1 MADESSLVKSLA
13 QKFKLLSRS
22 QVKTV
27 VSNLPPSQQA
37 AGVAA
42 AAAASPEN
50 SKKLFDEF
58 PERLAKALKLLL
70 TKGTPLEE
78 RSKTQ
83 VATAAL
89 ASAAAYAKNAAGRF
103 GEAAKGLGARAGSS
117 LMDVWRTIRCA
128 FAQLPSLAILKGASD
143 RVPIWSERYG
153 RVNVKLI
160 DKLVEMHGASK
171 AHALLEKI
179 SPKSIP
185 RSNWSRKPISDEAT
199 ATAKEA
205 FERVKAAGGTA
216 AQAARAAR
224 NVAFN
229 RLVKTGVS
237 ASRAAEM
244 ARTVL
249 KSNRTRSNW
258 TRTPISNAAV
268 TKARESAREAFERVK
283 KAGGSVVEAA
293 TAARKAARE
302 AFNKAGISAGEAAT
316 AAKAILK
323 MNKNRVTWSRKPI
336 SNAAV
341 TKAREAAREAF
352 ERVKKAGGSVAEAT
366 RAALA
371 ASRAQIKKSPFN
383 ISGIM
388 GAFSNIARMART
400 ATSKSAVRKQLNQFE
415 AKGVSAPWVQAIRLR
430 LNRARTPEEISQIS
444 KNFANKVE
452 GFATGNISGA
462 MIPPV
467 AQAPPLGPAPA
478 PPPPINK
485 WLEDSK
491 NMNRKSIQNL
501 VKLRR
506 NYPTRKSDINRALG
520 EKVEKLISNSG
531 RSGTSSIKEILRL
544 MKSVPNLPGKD
555 RVFDLIEQ
563 RIQDIE
569 YDARNN
575 PVTAKERL
583 RRFKSSIGYSGGLF
597 GNRNLGR
604 IFSNAEREYNRKIAD
619 NRRRKMNENRNRRGL
634 APLPANNRR
643 PNNYAAPRGNMGG
656 VFRPPPNQPV
666 PNLRAPNMGPPMNM
680 GPPLN
685 MGEIKAIN
693 NVGGPNKALNL
704 VQNAGGSNEVLRAA
718 NQLKEAG
725 GSPELAVA
733 KGANVKNIKIV
744 LQLGG
749 ANNAA
754 KVATAAP
761 KLRKRRRS
769 KKTKKAKGKGRPKVS
784 AIKKLLRSLPKKKL
798 LAVLPKSNKASMAN
812 KNKANVATRVTSYL
826 AGRTKKK

>member
-1 MADESSLVKSLA
+1 MADESSLVKLLA
-13 QKFKLLSRS
+13 QKFKLLAPG
-22 QVKTV
+22 QVKQAIET
-27 VSNLPPSQQA
+27 LPPGQKP
-37 AGVAA
+37 AGVAGA
-42 AAAASPEN
+42 VVANPNN
-50 SKKLFDEF
+50 SKKLFEEF
-58 PERLAKALKLLL
+58 PLQLAKALRLLL

-103 GEAAKGLGARAGSS
+103 STSASGA
-117 LMDVWRTIRCA
+117 LMNVWETIQCA
-128 FAQLPSLAILKGASD
+128 YSQLPSLSILKTTSA

-153 RVNVKLI
+153 RVTPALIQDLVKRFGAVKAPEMIGEISGLRIPRVAPFKERYEAHDLSALESMVPSDVLQKLKNKIKEKPRVSVNNTRYNTNVEALYKKLRAG
-160 DKLVEMHGASK
+160 GASVS
-171 AHALLEKI
+171 A
-179 SPKSIP
+179 
-185 RSNWSRKPISDEAT
+185 
-199 ATAKEA
+199 
-205 FERVKAAGGTA
+205 
-216 AQAARAAR
+216 AARAAH
-224 NVAFN
+224 AA
-229 RLVKTGVS
+229 
-237 ASRAAEM
+237 ASTSGARA
-244 ARTVL
+244 T
-249 KSNRTRSNW
+249 W
-258 TRTPISNAAV
+258 TRTP
-268 TKARESAREAFERVK
+268 
-283 KAGGSVVEAA
+283 
-293 TAARKAARE
+293 
-302 AFNKAGISAGEAAT
+302 
-316 AAKAILK
+316 
-323 MNKNRVTWSRKPI
+323 
-336 SNAAV
+336 
-341 TKAREAAREAF
+341 
-352 ERVKKAGGSVAEAT
+352 
-366 RAALA
+366 
-371 ASRAQIKKSPFN
+371 IKKSPFN

-388 GAFSNIARMART
+388 GAFSGIARIART
-400 ATSKSAVRKQLNQFE
+400 AKSKSDVRKGLNQFV
-415 AKGVSAPWVQAIRLR
+415 ATGVSAPWVQAIKLR
-430 LNRARTPEEISQIS
+430 LNRATTPEEVSKIA
-444 KNFANKVE
+444 KNFANRVE
-452 GFATGNISGA
+452 GFATGNVSGA
-462 MIPPV
+462 VIPPLIKV
-467 AQAPPLGPAPA
+467 PPLGPAP
-478 PPPPINK
+478 PPPPPSFNNK
-485 WLEDSK
+485 WFEDSK

-506 NYPTRKSDINRALG
+506 NYPARKSDINRFLG
-520 EKVEKLISNSG
+520 EKVEKLVSNSG
-531 RSGTSSIKEILRL
+531 RSGTSSIKEVLRL
-544 MKSVPNLPGKD
+544 MKNVPNLPGKD

-666 PNLRAPNMGPPMNM
+666 PNLRAPNMAPPMNM

-685 MGEIKAIN
+685 MGEVKAIN
-693 NVGGPNKALNL
+693 NVGGANKALNL

-733 KGANVKNIKIV
+733 KGANAKNIKIV

-749 ANNAA
+749 ANNAT

-761 KLRKRRRS
+761 KLRRRKRS
-769 KKTKKAKGKGRPKVS
+769 KKVKKTKGKGRPKIS

-826 AGRTKKK
+826 SGRTKK

>member
-1 MADESSLVKSLA
+1 MADESSLVKLLA
-13 QKFKLLSRS
+13 QKFKLLAPG
-22 QVKTV
+22 QVKQAIET
-27 VSNLPPSQQA
+27 LPPGQKP
-37 AGVAA
+37 AGVAGA
-42 AAAASPEN
+42 VVANPNN

-58 PERLAKALKLLL
+58 PAQLAKALRLLL

-103 GEAAKGLGARAGSS
+103 GASAKNAAGRFSTSASGA
-117 LMDVWRTIRCA
+117 LMNVWETIQCA
-128 FAQLPSLAILKGASD
+128 YSQLPSLSILKTTSA

-153 RVNVKLI
+153 RVTPALIQDLVKRFGAVKASEMIGEISGRRIPRVAPFKERYEAHDLSALESMVPSDVLQKLKNKIKEKPRVSVNNTRYNTNVEALYKKLRAG
-160 DKLVEMHGASK
+160 GASVS
-171 AHALLEKI
+171 A
-179 SPKSIP
+179 
-185 RSNWSRKPISDEAT
+185 
-199 ATAKEA
+199 
-205 FERVKAAGGTA
+205 
-216 AQAARAAR
+216 AARAAH
-224 NVAFN
+224 AA
-229 RLVKTGVS
+229 
-237 ASRAAEM
+237 ASTSGARA
-244 ARTVL
+244 T
-249 KSNRTRSNW
+249 W
-258 TRTPISNAAV
+258 TRTP
-268 TKARESAREAFERVK
+268 
-283 KAGGSVVEAA
+283 
-293 TAARKAARE
+293 
-302 AFNKAGISAGEAAT
+302 
-316 AAKAILK
+316 
-323 MNKNRVTWSRKPI
+323 
-336 SNAAV
+336 
-341 TKAREAAREAF
+341 
-352 ERVKKAGGSVAEAT
+352 
-366 RAALA
+366 
-371 ASRAQIKKSPFN
+371 IKKSPFN

-388 GAFSNIARMART
+388 GAFSGIARIART
-400 ATSKSAVRKQLNQFE
+400 AKSKSDVRKGLNQFV
-415 AKGVSAPWVQAIRLR
+415 ATGVSAPWVQAIKLR
-430 LNRARTPEEISQIS
+430 LNRATTPEEVSNIA
-444 KNFANKVE
+444 KNFANRVE
-452 GFATGNISGA
+452 GFATGNVSGA
-462 MIPPV
+462 VIPPLIKV
-467 AQAPPLGPAPA
+467 PPLGPAP
-478 PPPPINK
+478 PPPPSFNNK
-485 WLEDSK
+485 WFEDSK

-506 NYPTRKSDINRALG
+506 NYPARKSDINRFLG

-531 RSGTSSIKEILRL
+531 RSGTSSIKEVLRL
-544 MKSVPNLPGKD
+544 MKNVPNLPGKD
-555 RVFDLIEQ
+555 SVFDLIEQ
-563 RIQDIE
+563 RIQGIE

-666 PNLRAPNMGPPMNM
+666 PNLRAPNMAPPMNM

-693 NVGGPNKALNL
+693 NVGGSNKALNL

-761 KLRKRRRS
+761 KLRRRKRS
-769 KKTKKAKGKGRPKVS
+769 KKVKKTKGKGRPKIS

-826 AGRTKKK
+826 SGRTKKK

>member
-1 MADESSLVKSLA
+1 MADESSLVKLLA
-13 QKFKLLSRS
+13 QKFKLLAPG
-22 QVKTV
+22 QVKQAIET
-27 VSNLPPSQQA
+27 LPPGQKP
-37 AGVAA
+37 AGVAGA
-42 AAAASPEN
+42 VVANPNN
-50 SKKLFDEF
+50 SKKLFEEF
-58 PERLAKALKLLL
+58 PLQLAKALKLLL

-78 RSKTQ
+78 RSKTE

-89 ASAAAYAKNAAGRF
+89 ASAAAYAKNAASS
-103 GEAAKGLGARAGSS
+103 AASS
-117 LMDVWRTIRCA
+117 ASSVLRNVWETIKCA
-128 FAQLPSLAILKGASD
+128 YSQLPSLAILKKASV

-153 RVNVKLI
+153 QVNIKLI
-160 DKLVEMHGASK
+160 DSLVEIHGANK
-171 AHALLEKI
+171 ARALLNKI
-179 SPKSIP
+179 KSHGIP
-185 RSNWSRKPISDEAT
+185 RSNWSRKPITPAT
-199 ATAKEA
+199 IARARNAGKKA
-205 FERVKAAGGTA
+205 FKSIEEAGGSVA
-216 AQAARAAR
+216 SAARAAR
-224 NVAFN
+224 NATFDQ
-229 RLVKTGVS
+229 LMKTGMS
-237 ASRAAEM
+237 AGRAAE
-244 ARTVL
+244 
-249 KSNRTRSNW
+249 
-258 TRTPISNAAV
+258 
-268 TKARESAREAFERVK
+268 
-283 KAGGSVVEAA
+283 
-293 TAARKAARE
+293 
-302 AFNKAGISAGEAAT
+302 
-316 AAKAILK
+316 AAKELLK
-323 MNKNRVTWSRKPI
+323 PNKDRITWSRKSI
-336 SNAAV
+336 SNDAKKA
-341 TKAREAAREAF
+341 AREAAREAF
-352 ERVKKAGGSVAEAT
+352 NRVKKAGGSVAEAVEAARKSGAKKLVDSGA
-366 RAALA
+366 RAPW
-371 ASRAQIKKSPFN
+371 SRTPPIKKSPFN

-388 GAFSNIARMART
+388 GGFATIAKMART
-400 ATSKSAVRKQLNQFE
+400 AKSKANLRQGLAELKRS
-415 AKGVSAPWVQAIRLR
+415 GVSPPWIGAIEIRLR
-430 LNRARTPEEISQIS
+430 NAKNNVAVSQIAR
-444 KNFANKVE
+444 NFANKVE
-452 GFATGNISGA
+452 QLSLENSGR
-462 MIPPV
+462 MMVPPI
-467 AQAPPLGPAPA
+467 APVPGIGAPA
-478 PPPPINK
+478 PPPPLNK

-506 NYPTRKSDINRALG
+506 NYPARKSDINRFLG

-531 RSGTSSIKEILRL
+531 RSGTSSIKEVLRL
-544 MKSVPNLPGKD
+544 MKNVPNLPGKD

-666 PNLRAPNMGPPMNM
+666 PNLRAPNMAPPMNM

-769 KKTKKAKGKGRPKVS
+769 KKAKKTKGKGRPKVS

-826 AGRTKKK
+826 SGRTKKK